1 MQSGE
6 DQAAGA
12 ALMAQTLEQ
21 KKAAWKR
28 QFGFILEVK
37 LGNTECVFRPC
48 DLDEWERL
56 QDKLNQDRT
65 PSTYLRELTLSVL
78 LHPTQGDMEKL
89 LQRWPAF
96 PDRLCQTLREHG
108 GGTVEIAV
116 KKE

>member
-6 DQAAGA
+6 DQVAGS

-21 KKAAWKR
+21 KKSAWKR
-28 QFGFILEVK
+28 QF
-37 LGNTECVFRPC
+37 
-48 DLDEWERL
+48 
-56 QDKLNQDRT
+56 DRT
-65 PSTYLRELTLSVL
+65 PSTYLRELTLNVL
-78 LHPTQGDMEKL
+78 LHPTRDEMATL
-89 LQRWPAF
+89 LNRWPAF